1 MAQQSYETFD
11 QVKNRLD
18 EIVEAVGSD
27 DLPLDDALSLY
38 EEAVGLG
45 LRASELLEADI
56 EERDAAEAEASLTA
70 EGVEG
75 IEGTNAP
82 APAEATPDAASAHN
96 AASPAENEP
105 EADTTAAPMPA

>member
-75 IEGTNAP
+75 AEGANAP
-82 APAEATPDAASAHN
+82 AAEATPDAASAHN

-105 EADTTAAPMPA
+105 EADTAAAPMPA